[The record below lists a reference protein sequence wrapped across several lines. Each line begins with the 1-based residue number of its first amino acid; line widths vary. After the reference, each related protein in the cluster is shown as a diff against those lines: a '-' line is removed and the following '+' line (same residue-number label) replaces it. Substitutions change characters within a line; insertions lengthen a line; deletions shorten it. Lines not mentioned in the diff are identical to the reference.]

1 MKNFTQQIKATLL
14 LSVLVLLAITTKAQ
28 SGNYFVKHDGTTVKM
43 YGEKASYDG
52 WVYYTDENWKET
64 KIYQDEV
71 KLLVFGKAVYVSTDK
86 KSSLVRVVAFNDKYF
101 IAEYLYNDGI
111 YHYLYD
117 RDFNRVHK
125 RAVALYAAKS
135 KATIKLHKE
144 QYDEKFAAYFKDCNE
159 LNEMCHKNMEEGRS
173 AFKDI
178 DYYNCGGS
186 KDLITNKP
194 IDKNTVKPISIEEK
208 KEIHPFFV
216 DAKGVKKEFEGYHL
230 ITLNENFKYSK
241 GYTIYETQSKPA
253 KEIKYAYFDN
263 KICAPLKIDGKDYM
277 VEIICFNN
285 DYVLFGTYKTSQRTL
300 EIKRA
305 SFGIYERKINSVI
318 DEMPVENADVSI
330 FLKKY
335 FNGCKIEKSLGIT
348 YYNCNNSKEL
358 IEGIELE

>member
-1 MKNFTQQIKATLL
+1 MKNFKTAIL
-14 LSVLVLLAITTKAQ
+14 LSVLVLLAITANAQ
-28 SGNYFVKHDGTTVKM
+28 NGNYFVKHDGTTVKM

-71 KLLVFGKAVYVSTDK
+71 KLLVFGKAVYISKNK
-86 KSSLVRVVAFNDKYF
+86 KSSLVRVIAFNDNYF
-101 IAEYLYNDGI
+101 IAEYSLNDGI

-117 RDFNRVHK
+117 RDFNK
-125 RAVALYAAKS
+125 INKKPVALFAVKS
-135 KATIKLHKE
+135 KSGIKLKKK
-144 QYDEKFAAYFKDCNE
+144 QYDENFGVYFKDCNV
-159 LNEMCHKNMEEGRS
+159 LNEMCYKNMDEGKA

-178 DYYNCGGS
+178 DYYNCGS
-186 KDLITNKP
+186 STDLITNKP
-194 IDKNTVKPISIEEK
+194 IDKSVTKPNLEVKK
-208 KEIHPFFV
+208 KIHPFFV
-216 DAKGVKKEFEGYHL
+216 DSKGVKKEFEGYHL

-241 GYTIYETQSKPA
+241 GYTIYETQSKSA
-253 KEIKYAYFDN
+253 KDVKYAYFDN

-285 DYVLFGTYKTSQRTL
+285 DYVLFGKYKTSQRTL
-300 EIKRA
+300 EISRT
-305 SFGIYERKINSVI
+305 SFGIYERKTNSVI
-318 DEMPVENADVSI
+318 DEMPTENSDVSI